1 MPRHISLLFPGQGSQ
16 SLGMLSSFSSED
28 LDFISSASKETLS
41 FDLLDVIQSDS
52 DDKLNQ
58 TSFTQPALLAT
69 SYLYYKKF
77 LSITELTP
85 NIMAGHSLGEYSA
98 LVASG
103 SIDFKTAL
111 NLVYKRGLFM
121 EKSDAG
127 SMFAILNLDIE
138 TIYSICDEVRDT
150 LDQIV
155 APANINSANQVVI
168 AGSHEAAAL
177 AAEKCKV
184 AGAKRTIQLKVSVAS
199 HCNLMQSASI
209 LLSEEMKNIK
219 FNNPAIPIIHNVNA
233 LESNNNNHNDDDIA
247 QKLTDQLIKPV
258 QWLKTMEK
266 INMLDGIVVECGPG
280 RVLSGLAKT
289 NGLSN
294 ILTMS
299 SDNFKEDFNNIY
311 G

>member
-28 LDFISSASKETLS
+28 LDFISSTSKETLS
-41 FDLLDVIQSDS
+41 FDLLDIIQSGS

-177 AAEKCKV
+177 AAEKCKI

-219 FNNPAIPIIHNVNA
+219 FNNPTIPIIHNVDA
-233 LESNNNNHNDDDIA
+233 LEGNNDDDIA

-299 SDNFKEDFNNIY
+299 SDNFKDNFNNIY

>member
-28 LDFISSASKETLS
+28 LDFISSTSKETLS
-41 FDLLDVIQSDS
+41 FDLLDVIQSGS

-77 LSITELTP
+77 LSITELIP

-177 AAEKCKV
+177 AAEKCNV

-219 FNNPAIPIIHNVNA
+219 FNNPTIPIIHNVDA
-233 LESNNNNHNDDDIA
+233 LEGNNDDDIA

-299 SDNFKEDFNNIY
+299 SDNFKDNFNNIY

>member
-28 LDFISSASKETLS
+28 LDFISSASKEILS
-41 FDLLDVIQSDS
+41 FDLLDVIQSGS

-199 HCNLMQSASI
+199 HCDLMESASI

-233 LESNNNNHNDDDIA
+233 LESNNNDDDIA

>member
-16 SLGMLSSFSSED
+16 SLGMLSSFNSED
-28 LDFISSASKETLS
+28 LDFISSVSKETLS
-41 FDLLDVIQSDS
+41 FDLLDVIQSGP
-52 DDKLNQ
+52 DDRLNK

-111 NLVYKRGLFM
+111 NLVHKRGLFM

-138 TIYSICDEVRDT
+138 TIYSICNEVGDT
-150 LDQIV
+150 LDEIV

-168 AGSHEAAAL
+168 AGSHDAAAL

-233 LESNNNNHNDDDIA
+233 LEGNNNDDIA

-299 SDNFKEDFNNIY
+299 SDNFKDNFNNIY

>member
-41 FDLLDVIQSDS
+41 FDLLDVIQSGS

-138 TIYSICDEVRDT
+138 TIYSICDEVRDA

-219 FNNPAIPIIHNVNA
+219 FNNPTIPIIHNVDA
-233 LESNNNNHNDDDIA
+233 LEGNNDDDIA

>member
-28 LDFISSASKETLS
+28 LDFISSASKEILS
-41 FDLLDVIQSDS
+41 FDLLDVIQSGS

-233 LESNNNNHNDDDIA
+233 LESNNNDDDIA

-299 SDNFKEDFNNIY
+299 SDKFKDNFNNIY

>member
-16 SLGMLSSFSSED
+16 SLGMLSSFNSAD
-28 LDFISSASKETLS
+28 LDFISSAAKETLS
-41 FDLLDVIQSDS
+41 FDLLDVIQSGP

-111 NLVYKRGLFM
+111 SLVYKRGLFM

-138 TIYSICDEVRDT
+138 TIYSICNEVRDT
-150 LDQIV
+150 LDEIV
-155 APANINSANQVVI
+155 APANINSVNQVVI

-209 LLSEEMKNIK
+209 LLSEEMKNIE

-233 LESNNNNHNDDDIA
+233 LEGNNNDDIA

-299 SDNFKEDFNNIY
+299 SDNFKDNFYNIY

>member
-28 LDFISSASKETLS
+28 LDFISSASKEILS
-41 FDLLDVIQSDS
+41 FDLLDVIQSGS

-233 LESNNNNHNDDDIA
+233 LESNNNNDDIA

>member
-16 SLGMLSSFSSED
+16 SLGMLSSFNSED

-41 FDLLDVIQSDS
+41 FDLLDVIQSGP

-77 LSITELTP
+77 LSITELIP

-219 FNNPAIPIIHNVNA
+219 FNNPTIPIIHNVDA
-233 LESNNNNHNDDDIA
+233 LEGNNDDDIA

-299 SDNFKEDFNNIY
+299 SDNFKDNFNNIY

>member
-16 SLGMLSSFSSED
+16 SLGMLSSFNSED

-41 FDLLDVIQSDS
+41 FDLLDVIQSGP

-127 SMFAILNLDIE
+127 SMFAILNLNIE

-150 LDQIV
+150 LDEIV

-199 HCNLMQSASI
+199 HCNLMHSASI

-219 FNNPAIPIIHNVNA
+219 FNNPTIPIIHNVDA
-233 LESNNNNHNDDDIA
+233 LEGNNDDIA

-299 SDNFKEDFNNIY
+299 SDNFKDNFNNIY

>member
-41 FDLLDVIQSDS
+41 FDLLDVIQSGS

-233 LESNNNNHNDDDIA
+233 LESNNNDDIA

-299 SDNFKEDFNNIY
+299 SDNFKDNFNNIY

>member
-41 FDLLDVIQSDS
+41 FDLLDVIQSGS

-219 FNNPAIPIIHNVNA
+219 FNNPTIPIIHNVDA
-233 LESNNNNHNDDDIA
+233 LEGNNDDDIA
-247 QKLTDQLIKPV
+247 KKLTDQLIKPV

>member
-28 LDFISSASKETLS
+28 LDFISSASKEILS
-41 FDLLDVIQSDS
+41 FDLLDVIQSGS

-138 TIYSICDEVRDT
+138 TIYSICDEVRDA

-219 FNNPAIPIIHNVNA
+219 FNNPTIPLIHNVDA
-233 LESNNNNHNDDDIA
+233 LEGNNDDDIA

-299 SDNFKEDFNNIY
+299 SDNFKDNFNNIY

>member
-16 SLGMLSSFSSED
+16 SLGMLSSFNSED

-41 FDLLDVIQSDS
+41 FDLLDVIQSGP

-121 EKSDAG
+121 EKSDVG
-127 SMFAILNLDIE
+127 SMFAILNLNIE

-150 LDQIV
+150 LDEIV

-209 LLSEEMKNIK
+209 LLSEAMKNIK
-219 FNNPAIPIIHNVNA
+219 FNNPTIPIIHNVDA
-233 LESNNNNHNDDDIA
+233 LEGNNDDDIA

-299 SDNFKEDFNNIY
+299 SDNFKDNFNNIY

>member
-28 LDFISSASKETLS
+28 LDFISSASKEILS
-41 FDLLDVIQSDS
+41 FDLLDVIQSGP

-219 FNNPAIPIIHNVNA
+219 FNNPTIPIIHNVDA
-233 LESNNNNHNDDDIA
+233 LEGNNNNDDIA

>member
-28 LDFISSASKETLS
+28 LDFISSASKEILS
-41 FDLLDVIQSDS
+41 FDLLDVIQSGP

-233 LESNNNNHNDDDIA
+233 LESNNNDDDIA

>member
-41 FDLLDVIQSDS
+41 FDLLDVIQSGS

-199 HCNLMQSASI
+199 HCNLMESASI
-209 LLSEEMKNIK
+209 LLAEEMKNIK

-233 LESNNNNHNDDDIA
+233 LESNNNNDDIA

>member
-28 LDFISSASKETLS
+28 LDFISSTSKEILS
-41 FDLLDVIQSDS
+41 FDLLDVIQSGS

-219 FNNPAIPIIHNVNA
+219 FNNPTIPIIHNVDA
-233 LESNNNNHNDDDIA
+233 LEGNNDDDIA

-299 SDNFKEDFNNIY
+299 SDNFKDNFNNIY

>member
-16 SLGMLSSFSSED
+16 SLGMLSSFNSED

-41 FDLLDVIQSDS
+41 FDLLDVIQSGP

-121 EKSDAG
+121 EKSDVG
-127 SMFAILNLDIE
+127 SMFAILNLNIE

-150 LDQIV
+150 LDEIV

-177 AAEKCKV
+177 AAEKCNV

-219 FNNPAIPIIHNVNA
+219 FNNPTIPIIHNVDA
-233 LESNNNNHNDDDIA
+233 LEGNNDDDIA

-299 SDNFKEDFNNIY
+299 SDNFKDNFNNIY

>member
-16 SLGMLSSFSSED
+16 SLGMLSSFNSED

-41 FDLLDVIQSDS
+41 FDLLDLIQSGP

-138 TIYSICDEVRDT
+138 TIYSICDEVRDA

-233 LESNNNNHNDDDIA
+233 LESNNNDDDIA

>member
-41 FDLLDVIQSDS
+41 FDLLDVMQSGS

-138 TIYSICDEVRDT
+138 TIYSICDEVRDA

-233 LESNNNNHNDDDIA
+233 LESNNNNDDIA

>member
-16 SLGMLSSFSSED
+16 SLGMLSSFNSED

-41 FDLLDVIQSDS
+41 FDLLDLIQSGP

-138 TIYSICDEVRDT
+138 TIYSICDEVRDA

-219 FNNPAIPIIHNVNA
+219 FNNPVIPIIHNVNA
-233 LESNNNNHNDDDIA
+233 LESNNNNDDIA

>member
-16 SLGMLSSFSSED
+16 SLGMLSSFNSED

-41 FDLLDVIQSDS
+41 FDLLDVIQSGP

-121 EKSDAG
+121 EKSDVG
-127 SMFAILNLDIE
+127 SMFAILNLNIE
-138 TIYSICDEVRDT
+138 TIYSICDEVRET
-150 LDQIV
+150 LDEIV

-219 FNNPAIPIIHNVNA
+219 FNNPTIPIIHNVDA
-233 LESNNNNHNDDDIA
+233 LEGNNDDDIA

-299 SDNFKEDFNNIY
+299 SDNFKDNFKDNFNNIY

>member
-16 SLGMLSSFSSED
+16 SLGMLSSFNSED

-41 FDLLDVIQSDS
+41 FDLLDLIQSGP

-233 LESNNNNHNDDDIA
+233 LESNNDDDIA

>member
-16 SLGMLSSFSSED
+16 SLGMLSSFNSED

-41 FDLLDVIQSDS
+41 FDLLDLIQSGP

-121 EKSDAG
+121 EKSDVG
-127 SMFAILNLDIE
+127 SMFAILNLNIE

-150 LDQIV
+150 LDEIV

-219 FNNPAIPIIHNVNA
+219 FNNPTIPIIHNVDA
-233 LESNNNNHNDDDIA
+233 LEGNNDDDIA

-299 SDNFKEDFNNIY
+299 SDNFKDNFNNIY

>member
-41 FDLLDVIQSDS
+41 FDLLDVIQSGS

-77 LSITELTP
+77 LSITELAP

-219 FNNPAIPIIHNVNA
+219 FNNPAIPIIHNVDA
-233 LESNNNNHNDDDIA
+233 LEGNNDDDIA

>member
-28 LDFISSASKETLS
+28 LDFISSTSKETLS
-41 FDLLDVIQSDS
+41 FELLDVIKSGS

-138 TIYSICDEVRDT
+138 TIYSICDEVRDA

-233 LESNNNNHNDDDIA
+233 LESNNNDDDIA

>member
-1 MPRHISLLFPGQGSQ
+1 
-16 SLGMLSSFSSED
+16 MLSSFNSED

-41 FDLLDVIQSDS
+41 FDLLDVIQSGP

-121 EKSDAG
+121 EKSDVG
-127 SMFAILNLDIE
+127 SMFAILNLNIE
-138 TIYSICDEVRDT
+138 TIYSICDEVRET
-150 LDQIV
+150 LDEIV

-219 FNNPAIPIIHNVNA
+219 FNNPTIPIIHNVDA
-233 LESNNNNHNDDDIA
+233 LEGNNDDDIA

-299 SDNFKEDFNNIY
+299 SDNFKDNFNNIY

>member
-16 SLGMLSSFSSED
+16 SLGMLSSFNSED

-41 FDLLDVIQSDS
+41 FDLLDLIQSGP

-233 LESNNNNHNDDDIA
+233 LESNNNDDIA

>member
-28 LDFISSASKETLS
+28 LDFISSASKEILS
-41 FDLLDVIQSDS
+41 FDLLDVIQSGS

-209 LLSEEMKNIK
+209 LLAEEMKNIK

-233 LESNNNNHNDDDIA
+233 LESNNNDDDIA

>member
-28 LDFISSASKETLS
+28 LDFISSASKEILS
-41 FDLLDVIQSDS
+41 FDLLDVIQSGS

-199 HCNLMQSASI
+199 HCDLMESASI

-219 FNNPAIPIIHNVNA
+219 FNNPVIPIIHNVNA
-233 LESNNNNHNDDDIA
+233 LESNNNDDDIA

>member
-1 MPRHISLLFPGQGSQ
+1 
-16 SLGMLSSFSSED
+16 MLSSFNSED
-28 LDFISSASKETLS
+28 LEFISSASKETLS
-41 FDLLDVIQSDS
+41 FDLLDVIQSGPE
-52 DDKLNQ
+52 DKLNQ

-77 LSITELTP
+77 LSVTELIP

-138 TIYSICDEVRDT
+138 TICSICDEVRDA
-150 LDQIV
+150 LDEIV

-168 AGSHEAAAL
+168 AGSDEATAL
-177 AAEKCKV
+177 AAEKCKI

-219 FNNPAIPIIHNVNA
+219 FNNPAIPIIHNVDA
-233 LESNNNNHNDDDIA
+233 LEGNNNDDIA

-258 QWLKTMEK
+258 QWFKTMEK

-299 SDNFKEDFNNIY
+299 SDNFKDNFNNIY

>member
-41 FDLLDVIQSDS
+41 FDLLDVIQSGS

-121 EKSDAG
+121 EKSDVG
-127 SMFAILNLDIE
+127 SMFAILNLNIE

-150 LDQIV
+150 LDEIV

-219 FNNPAIPIIHNVNA
+219 FNNPTIPIIHNVDA
-233 LESNNNNHNDDDIA
+233 LEGNNDDDIA

>member
-16 SLGMLSSFSSED
+16 SLGMLSSFNSED

-41 FDLLDVIQSDS
+41 FDLLDIIQSGP

-121 EKSDAG
+121 EKSDVG
-127 SMFAILNLDIE
+127 SMFAILNLNIE
-138 TIYSICDEVRDT
+138 TIYSICDEVRET
-150 LDQIV
+150 LDEIV

-219 FNNPAIPIIHNVNA
+219 FNNPTIPIIHNVDA
-233 LESNNNNHNDDDIA
+233 LEGNNDDDIA

-299 SDNFKEDFNNIY
+299 SDNFKDNFNNIY

>member
-16 SLGMLSSFSSED
+16 SLGMLSSFNSED

-41 FDLLDVIQSDS
+41 FDLLDVIQSGP

-103 SIDFKTAL
+103 SIDFKTAF
-111 NLVYKRGLFM
+111 NLVYNRGLFM
-121 EKSDAG
+121 ENSDVW
-127 SMFAILNLDIE
+127 SMFAILNLNIE
-138 TIYSICDEVRDT
+138 TIYSICDEVRET
-150 LDQIV
+150 LDEIV

-219 FNNPAIPIIHNVNA
+219 FNNPTIPIIHNVDA
-233 LESNNNNHNDDDIA
+233 LEGNNDDDIA

-299 SDNFKEDFNNIY
+299 SDNFKDNFNNIY